1 MKKEKKI
8 KINYITYINKHYVPT
23 TYNLRMWINISKIKD
38 LLTQVNLIFVGSK
51 RMRTLNKKYL
61 KKDKPTNVLTF
72 TYENI
77 GSVVGDIVLCPEII
91 NQEAK
96 EYGFSSNLRWAHMI
110 VHSMLHLQGYD
121 HHTKNEQVNM
131 ESMEIKLLTNMNFE
145 NPYVRN

>member
-1 MKKEKKI
+1 M
-8 KINYITYINKHYVPT
+8 PT
-23 TYNLRMWINISKIKD
+23 TNNLRMWINISKIKD

-96 EYGFSSNLRWAHMI
+96 VYGFSSNLRWVHMI

>member
-1 MKKEKKI
+1 
-8 KINYITYINKHYVPT
+8 
-23 TYNLRMWINISKIKD
+23 
-38 LLTQVNLIFVGSK
+38 
-51 RMRTLNKKYL
+51 MRTLNKKYL

>member
-23 TYNLRMWINISKIKD
+23 TNNLRMWINISKIKD

-61 KKDKPTNVLTF
+61 KKDKTTNVLTF